1 MCRHKLDV
9 DQRAGPM
16 TEAEAR
22 CGLYLH
28 RAWHA
33 SMAGPGLW
41 QHIARHLASRTAPQV
56 ELRTNLRHDFTITEK
71 DEGFKQAFPQ
81 VQARLAR
88 AATSPTDL
96 TLDNAADPSSA
107 AGELYHAAHSVS
119 LTIFPK
125 DSSGLVEV
133 TTKLQHEVRFVVAG
147 TRAELFMLPCKY
159 TAIRCTHLG
168 MEQNK
173 FTYDPERPAQQFE
186 QYLKLTFANSLK
198 KAGLVAD
205 TFEFS
210 SIRYSGPDI
219 HTLMRAAEQE
229 RFVLPK
235 EDFMRLNRRQV
246 AATLAPSAPAP
257 PTPSAPPPAAA
268 QRGRGRGRGRPSAAP
283 APPPTKLLSPGQT
296 PGKKRKECNN

>member
-1 MCRHKLDV
+1 M
-9 DQRAGPM
+9 
-16 TEAEAR
+16 
-22 CGLYLH
+22 
-28 RAWHA
+28 
-33 SMAGPGLW
+33 
-41 QHIARHLASRTAPQV
+41 
-56 ELRTNLRHDFTITEK
+56 
-71 DEGFKQAFPQ
+71 
-81 VQARLAR
+81 
-88 AATSPTDL
+88 
-96 TLDNAADPSSA
+96 
-107 AGELYHAAHSVS
+107 
-119 LTIFPK
+119 
-125 DSSGLVEV
+125 

-210 SIRYSGPDI
+210 SLRYSGPDI

-246 AATLAPSAPAP
+246 AATRCLSAVE
-257 PTPSAPPPAAA
+257 
-268 QRGRGRGRGRPSAAP
+268 
-283 APPPTKLLSPGQT
+283 
-296 PGKKRKECNN
+296 RKEKTRSSRGTSSDNMDLILSTLHFTFLKIKQVSCTISVD

>member
-1 MCRHKLDV
+1 MRNFL
-9 DQRAGPM
+9 
-16 TEAEAR
+16 
-22 CGLYLH
+22 
-28 RAWHA
+28 
-33 SMAGPGLW
+33 S
-41 QHIARHLASRTAPQV
+41 S
-56 ELRTNLRHDFTITEK
+56 
-71 DEGFKQAFPQ
+71 QALLQ

-88 AATSPTDL
+88 AATSPADL

-107 AGELYHAAHSVS
+107 AGQLYHAAHTVS

-210 SIRYSGPDI
+210 SLRYSGPDI

-257 PTPSAPPPAAA
+257 APPPHSAPPPAAA
-268 QRGRGRGRGRPSAAP
+268 PRGRGRGRGRPSVAP
-283 APPPTKLLSPGQT
+283 APPPAKLLS

>member
-1 MCRHKLDV
+1 
-9 DQRAGPM
+9 M

-41 QHIARHLASRTAPQV
+41 QHIARHLAARTA
-56 ELRTNLRHDFTITEK
+56 
-71 DEGFKQAFPQ
+71 PQ

-88 AATSPTDL
+88 AATSPADL

-257 PTPSAPPPAAA
+257 PPHSAPPLVAAP
-268 QRGRGRGRGRPSAAP
+268 RGRGRGRGRPSVAP
-283 APPPTKLLSPGQT
+283 APPPAKILSPVQT
-296 PGKKRKECNN
+296 PGKKRKESNN